1 MNLPKTIVNK
11 QLPAVHFPYTNAM
24 MGRQG
29 LNGVLDLKNIK
40 ESSSF
45 IEKVDISDGSA
56 NMMGMVTG
64 QSFYKL
70 TKVSAHGS
78 PRPDLGNREF

>member
-1 MNLPKTIVNK
+1 
-11 QLPAVHFPYTNAM
+11 M
-24 MGRQG
+24 MGKQG
-29 LNGVLDLKNIK
+29 LNGILDLKNIK

-78 PRPDLGNREF
+78 PRADLGKREF